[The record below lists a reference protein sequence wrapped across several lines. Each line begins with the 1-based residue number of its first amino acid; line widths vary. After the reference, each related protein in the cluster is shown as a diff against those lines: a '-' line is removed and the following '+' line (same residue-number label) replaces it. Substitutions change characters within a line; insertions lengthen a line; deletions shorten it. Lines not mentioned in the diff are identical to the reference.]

1 MRPVRLLC
9 SALVVLAPAFA
20 SAQTPPPDS
29 VTEVLRQKARP
40 GTVQEYEAGRKKH
53 MDWHKAQ
60 NARGVGEVLGVRP
73 GRDPGCYVTA
83 SGGHKGRERGAGG
96 PKRAD

>member
-1 MRPVRLLC
+1 MHPVKLLC

-40 GTVQEYEAGRKKH
+40 GTVQEYEAGRL
-53 MDWHKAQ
+53 MPDF
-60 NARGVGEVLGVRP
+60 RP
-73 GRDPGCYVTA
+73 
-83 SGGHKGRERGAGG
+83 
-96 PKRAD
+96 